1 MATLVT
7 VIHVFVCLFLVLTV
21 LLQPGK
27 GGGMGGAFGGG
38 STQGVFGGSGGSS
51 MLRKATVFIAAI
63 FMLSSMTLAWLG
75 SNTGADALKQFSAAE
90 RAKHERRESLR
101 EAVLEGAEGVDVPV
115 IDESDFGEDAPQIEP
130 GAELSPEDLDRI
142 LEEATREGDMGVEGD
157 DLEVQDET
165 AGDASEAAA
174 PQQPAQPRAPAPT
187 DTPPRDTPQSD
198 TAAEAED
205 QAPSE
210 ADVPAGDDGDNAAD

>member
-51 MLRKATVFIAAI
+51 LLRKATVFIAAI

-75 SNTGADALKQFSAAE
+75 SNTGADALKQFSASE
-90 RAKHERRESLR
+90 RAKLERRESLR
-101 EAVLEGAEGVDVPV
+101 QAVLEGAEGVDLPI
-115 IDESDFGEDAPQIEP
+115 IDESQLGEDAPEIEP
-130 GAELSPEDLDRI
+130 GAELSPEDLD
-142 LEEATREGDMGVEGD
+142 LFLD
-157 DLEVQDET
+157 
-165 AGDASEAAA
+165 EAAE
-174 PQQPAQPRAPAPT
+174 
-187 DTPPRDTPQSD
+187 DN
-198 TAAEAED
+198 EAED
-205 QAPSE
+205 LDSGE
-210 ADVPAGDDGDNAAD
+210 AGAVGDDGEDAAD